1 MPTRE
6 ERAAGVL
13 ATGEMNGK
21 RFAERIGVAHGTV
34 KRWLHEG
41 MPARRDDHH
50 HHVWI
55 DAEAAQRWIDERFKG
70 RKTIAFDRRSFVYF
84 AQREDGAVK
93 IGWSADVMRRIGELR
108 KKGRSTVQLL
118 ACYPGDKP
126 DEQRLHKTFHGSL
139 IGDEW
144 FRPDEDLMAFI
155 EALRERA
162 A

>member
-1 MPTRE
+1 MPSRE
-6 ERAAGVL
+6 ERASGVL
-13 ATGEMNGK
+13 ATGEMNAK
-21 RFAERIGVAHGTV
+21 RFAERINVAHGTV

-41 MPARRDDHH
+41 MPARRDEHH

-55 DAEAAQRWIDERFKG
+55 DSEAAGRWIAERFKG
-70 RKTIAFDRRSFVYF
+70 RKTIAFERRSFVYF
-84 AQREDGAVK
+84 AEREDGAIK
-93 IGWSADVMRRIGELR
+93 IGWSSDVLRRIAELR
-108 KKGRSTVQLL
+108 KKERTTVQLL

-126 DEQRLHKTFHGSL
+126 DEQRLHGVFATSL